1 MQKHLIIISVN
12 YTSIYTKGKFKNW
25 RKKHTRKIYVL
36 YIYIHTYILT
46 HMYILNIE
54 THVWKEELEK
64 ATQVANL
71 LSYVVK
77 PRLNSR
83 T

>member
-1 MQKHLIIISVN
+1 
-12 YTSIYTKGKFKNW
+12 
-25 RKKHTRKIYVL
+25 
-36 YIYIHTYILT
+36 
-46 HMYILNIE
+46 MYILNIE

-64 ATQVANL
+64 VTQAASL

-83 T
+83 TYISIFLYRYKNIILAYVI